1 MILFF
6 ISSPLLG
13 QTTFPINDVA
23 DPRQGYYAFTNANII
38 KDSKNTISHGTLI
51 IRKGKI
57 EQIGVNIPLPK
68 EAVVIDCKGKYIYP
82 SFIDLY
88 TDYGAPSIQ
97 ANNRSYS
104 GSSQMLSNTKG
115 AFGWN
120 QALKSEFSM
129 GKNFTVNDSKAK
141 ELRNIGF
148 GTVLTHQMDG
158 ISRGT
163 GSLVTLAKEK
173 ENLVVLREKA
183 AAHYSFSKGSSTQDY
198 PNSLMGSIAL
208 MRQLFQDAK
217 WYKNKSEGEGLN
229 LTLQSF
235 NEQLSLP
242 QIFEVADKWS
252 ALRADKVGDEFGIQY
267 IIKASGEEYQ
277 RIDEMKATQASFIL
291 PIAFPQAMDLEDP
304 TDARFVNLSEL
315 KHWELAPSNPA
326 SFEKANITFALST
339 NGLKDLSQFLPNV
352 RKAIQRGLSEQKAL
366 EALTQTPATLIGAND
381 LVGTLE
387 TGKLA
392 NFFISNGPIFDEK
405 SSIIENW
412 IQGNGY
418 SIHSDLNSN
427 LAGKYKLSL
436 GSENFTLQVSGSSG
450 SYKASLIAKDT
461 IQADLSQKGQLVN
474 LSFSEKINNGKK
486 TRLTGTQQADSW
498 IGTGQEP
505 SGNWIS
511 WSALKE
517 NPAKSDSS
525 KAIPKEKETLG
536 DVVYPFVGF
545 GQKNIAKSGTYL
557 IKNTTVWTNEKQGIL
572 NETDVLI
579 KGGKIA
585 EIGKNLQ
592 DKTAK
597 IIDGKNKHLTAGI
610 IDEHSHVAATGGIN
624 ECSQSVTAEVR
635 VADVIEPDDI
645 DIYRQLSGGVT
656 SSHILHGSCNTIGGQ
671 TQLLKFRW
679 GQNAEQMKFEN
690 WDPFIKFALGENV
703 KRSYSNSNNRFPD
716 TRMGVEQVLMDAF
729 TRARDYEKQG
739 PGKRIDLELE
749 TLVEILNKKRFITC
763 HSYVQSEINSIM
775 KVAEKF
781 GFTVNTF
788 THILEGY
795 KVADKMKIHGANAST
810 FSDWWTYKLEVTDA
824 IPQNAYLMQKNGLN
838 VAINSDDAEM
848 ARRLN
853 QEAAKSIKYAGMDE
867 QEALKMVTLN
877 PAKMLH
883 VSDRVG
889 SIKEGKD
896 ADLVL
901 WTDHPLSIYAKSEK
915 TIVDG
920 AIVFDRALDAE
931 LQKDLQAEKQRLV
944 QKMIAAK
951 KGGEKTRPASPS
963 YKAMNTC
970 EEDHNHDKSLWERI
984 SHRWADLAN

>member
-1 MILFF
+1 MKITLLRWMAMILFF

-474 LSFSEKINNGKK
+474 LSFSAKINNGKK
-486 TRLTGTQQADSW
+486 TRLTGTQQTDSW

-525 KAIPKEKETLG
+525 KVMPKEKEILG

-671 TQLLKFRW
+671 T
-679 GQNAEQMKFEN
+679 
-690 WDPFIKFALGENV
+690 
-703 KRSYSNSNNRFPD
+703 
-716 TRMGVEQVLMDAF
+716 
-729 TRARDYEKQG
+729 
-739 PGKRIDLELE
+739 
-749 TLVEILNKKRFITC
+749 
-763 HSYVQSEINSIM
+763 
-775 KVAEKF
+775 
-781 GFTVNTF
+781 
-788 THILEGY
+788 
-795 KVADKMKIHGANAST
+795 
-810 FSDWWTYKLEVTDA
+810 
-824 IPQNAYLMQKNGLN
+824 
-838 VAINSDDAEM
+838 
-848 ARRLN
+848 
-853 QEAAKSIKYAGMDE
+853 
-867 QEALKMVTLN
+867 
-877 PAKMLH
+877 
-883 VSDRVG
+883 
-889 SIKEGKD
+889 
-896 ADLVL
+896 
-901 WTDHPLSIYAKSEK
+901 
-915 TIVDG
+915 
-920 AIVFDRALDAE
+920 
-931 LQKDLQAEKQRLV
+931 
-944 QKMIAAK
+944 
-951 KGGEKTRPASPS
+951 
-963 YKAMNTC
+963 
-970 EEDHNHDKSLWERI
+970 
-984 SHRWADLAN
+984 